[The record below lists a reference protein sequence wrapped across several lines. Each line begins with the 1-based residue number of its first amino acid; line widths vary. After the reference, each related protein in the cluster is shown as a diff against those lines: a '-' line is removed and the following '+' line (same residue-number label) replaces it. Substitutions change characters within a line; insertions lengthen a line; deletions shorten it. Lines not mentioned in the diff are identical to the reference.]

1 MALILLIRHALT
13 ESTGKR
19 LSGHTPGLH
28 LSEIG
33 RQQAEAVA
41 ERLRSVPL
49 AALYT
54 SPLERCAE
62 TAEAVARGRG
72 IAVDPLPALLEV
84 DYGKWTDRP
93 MAQLVRTSLWK
104 RVQQTPSSVRFPDGE
119 TLEEVQARSVA
130 ALLELARR
138 HPRAAVA
145 VVTHAE
151 VIRLAVAHF
160 AGVHIDLF
168 QRMIV
173 NPASVSAV
181 ALGDGM
187 PRIIRLNDTGG
198 FDDLVRPRRRG
209 GRAGGTRSKRP
220 LR

>member
-28 LSEIG
+28 LSDMG
-33 RQQAEAVA
+33 RQQAEALA
-41 ERLRSVPL
+41 ERLRAVPL
-49 AALYT
+49 AALFT

-72 IAVDPLPALLEV
+72 IAVRPLPALLEV
-84 DYGKWTDRP
+84 DYGRWTNRP
-93 MAQLVRTSLWK
+93 MGQLVRTTLWK

-130 ALLELARR
+130 ALLEMAGR
-138 HPRAAVA
+138 HPKAALA

-151 VIRLAVAHF
+151 VIRLAMAHF

-173 NPASVSAV
+173 HPASVSAV
-181 ALGDGM
+181 AVGDGM

-198 FDDLVRPRRRG
+198 FDDLVRPRRR
-209 GRAGGTRSKRP
+209 AGGTRSKRP